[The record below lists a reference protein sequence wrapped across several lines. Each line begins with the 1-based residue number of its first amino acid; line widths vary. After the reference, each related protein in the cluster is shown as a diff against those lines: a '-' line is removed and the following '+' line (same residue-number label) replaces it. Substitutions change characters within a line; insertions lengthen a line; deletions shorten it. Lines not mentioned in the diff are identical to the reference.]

1 MAVFLYNWTFWEY
14 LTVMLLPLLSSDNV
28 IRSQCKCCWQLFYL
42 VSLVLKDSFTCNQIW
57 IFGMASLVCKEVNP
71 DFPLELQLHPLRW
84 YSEESICILSIINQL
99 LSSLL
104 AFPLRK
110 SHCLHRTGSQFPSSF
125 FPGQDGGLYQ
135 SRTNNEGLVKSYCRW
150 FKTLSQMIAS
160 SVLSPSFFH
169 WSNRSKHERTHTAVR
184 KCLIK

>member
-1 MAVFLYNWTFWEY
+1 MAVFLYNWTFWED
-14 LTVMLLPLLSSDNV
+14 LTVMLLLLLSSDNV
-28 IRSQCKCCWQLFYL
+28 IRSQCKCCWQLFFL
-42 VSLVLKDSFTCNQIW
+42 VSLVLKASFTCNQIW

-71 DFPLELQLHPLRW
+71 DFLQLHPLRW

-99 LSSLL
+99 RSSLSACANRIVWIRL
-104 AFPLRK
+104 VLNFRPV
-110 SHCLHRTGSQFPSSF
+110 F

-135 SRTNNEGLVKSYCRW
+135 SRTNNQGLVKSYCRW

-160 SVLSPSFFH
+160 SVLSPSFFQ

-184 KCLIK
+184 KCLMK

>member
-1 MAVFLYNWTFWEY
+1 MALIRWNSSPGHFLQLREKLYSACVTVPFLFRYLPMMAVFLYNWTFWED

-42 VSLVLKDSFTCNQIW
+42 VSLVLKDSFTCNQLW

-104 AFPLRK
+104 AFRLRK
-110 SHCLHRTGSQFPSSF
+110 SHCLDRTGSEFPSSF
-125 FPGQDGGLYQ
+125 FSGSGWCFIREPD
-135 SRTNNEGLVKSYCRW
+135 
-150 FKTLSQMIAS
+150 
-160 SVLSPSFFH
+160 
-169 WSNRSKHERTHTAVR
+169 
-184 KCLIK
+184 